1 MVFNKVNFISFNNLR
16 AQNEPLAHK
25 YLQAFS
31 RVIDS
36 GNYISNK
43 EVKEFEENLSRFLC
57 PRNLHET
64 KVDTDLKAIGCS
76 NGTSA
81 IEISLRALK
90 LDSDA
95 EVLVPAITF
104 VATIEAVLSAG
115 LKPVLIDIDEKTWTM
130 DCTKLEDNIT
140 KNTKVI
146 LPVNLHGRMANL
158 VKIWEIA
165 DKYKLTVIEDSAQAF
180 NAKVNNISAGATNSK
195 ASTFSF
201 YPGKNLGALGEAG
214 AITTFDQDF
223 YDLCMRIRNW
233 GIDPSKDRYNHEIR
247 GNNFR
252 MDEIQGAILNIK
264 LGEINEWTNKRIAL
278 GLRYMENLDDC
289 PTLELPYFNQKNEVH
304 VFHIFNIIVP
314 PSKRDILRKKMLE
327 LGIETGMHYPRAI
340 HENRAYEK
348 LGIGKTLVNSEKFA
362 KSCLS
367 LPINEHMSV
376 ENIDQVSENVLRLLR
391 TI

>member
-1 MVFNKVNFISFNNLR
+1 LTKINRILFNNLKN
-16 AQNEPLAHK
+16 QNRPLAQQ

-31 RVIDS
+31 RIIDS
-36 GNYISNK
+36 GSYISNN
-43 EVKEFEENLSRFLC
+43 EVKDFEENLSQFLMD
-57 PRNLHET
+57 
-64 KVDTDLKAIGCS
+64 KISYDSKIDKDLKVIGCS

-81 IEISLRALK
+81 IEISLRALN
-90 LDSDA
+90 LDSQA
-95 EVLVPAITF
+95 EVLLPAMTF
-104 VATIEAVLSAG
+104 VATVEAVLSAG
-115 LKPVLIDIDEKTWTM
+115 LRPVLIDIDEKTWTI
-130 DCTKLEDNIT
+130 DVADLEKSIT

-146 LPVNLHGRMANL
+146 LPVNLHGRMVDL
-158 VKIWEIA
+158 DKIWEIA
-165 DKYKLTVIEDSAQAF
+165 SKYDLIVIEDSAQAF
-180 NAKVNNISAGATNSK
+180 NAKRNRNFAGATQSK

-233 GIDPSKDRYNHEIR
+233 GIDPSRDRYNHEIR

-252 MDEIQGAILNIK
+252 MDEIQGAVLSIK

-278 GLRYMENLDDC
+278 GLRYMQNLNDC
-289 PTLELPYFNQKNEVH
+289 PSLELPNFDRNTEVH

-314 PSKRDILRKKMLE
+314 SSKRDVLRNKMLD

-340 HENRAYEK
+340 HENKAYED
-348 LGIGKTLVNSEKFA
+348 LGIGRTLSNSEKFA

-367 LPINEHMSV
+367 LPINEYMSI
-376 ENIDQVSENVLRLLR
+376 ENVDYVSENVLRLLR